1 MPHCTS
7 TALAVA
13 LTTGLL
19 ACGGDKGSVD
29 TATAN
34 PLSQLTSAVS
44 SIEKMSNSMAA
55 TANRKPVAPVSYKV
69 LLDYLPR
76 SIDGMKADE
85 PKGETT
91 AYGEWQYSSAEGR
104 YHSED
109 GNKSVKVGLFDY
121 AHIPLLYA
129 PFQMIMN
136 MKMSTESTEG
146 YERSTKIA
154 GFPAHEKWTKDGQ
167 DNEVTIMVADRFV
180 LTTTTHGLGEDS
192 AKKLAE
198 SLDLKGLASKGN

>member
-1 MPHCTS
+1 
-7 TALAVA
+7 
-13 LTTGLL
+13 
-19 ACGGDKGSVD
+19 
-29 TATAN
+29 
-34 PLSQLTSAVS
+34 
-44 SIEKMSNSMAA
+44 
-55 TANRKPVAPVSYKV
+55 
-69 LLDYLPR
+69 
-76 SIDGMKADE
+76 MKADE

-91 AYGEWQYSSAEGR
+91 AYGEWQYSSAQGR

-109 GNKSVKVGLFDY
+109 GNKSARVGLFDY

-146 YERSTKIA
+146 YERSTKIG

-180 LTTTTHGLGEDS
+180 LTTTPTAWVRTRPRSSPRAWTSKVWPARATESQPDIRAGS
-192 AKKLAE
+192 ATLRF
-198 SLDLKGLASKGN
+198 SR

>member
-1 MPHCTS
+1 MGPASCWGESACRKVNGSTRPGPTTSSDRLALACSPLNHCVHPRILYLTCPHRRVRMPHCTS

-34 PLSQLTSAVS
+34 PLSQLTSAGS
-44 SIEKMSNSMAA
+44 SIQKMSNSMAA

-136 MKMSTESTEG
+136 
-146 YERSTKIA
+146 
-154 GFPAHEKWTKDGQ
+154 
-167 DNEVTIMVADRFV
+167 
-180 LTTTTHGLGEDS
+180 
-192 AKKLAE
+192 
-198 SLDLKGLASKGN
+198 